1 MGHNVQ
7 NNKGTYSVD
16 TYLPDLNKAVL
27 LQRTTDTGFDNKMEK
42 IRFRLTKR
50 ALEDHSIPPTEAV
63 VINSFELGKQKS
75 RDQKM
80 ELLKK
85 VGLFTESDSVADNES
100 ESTQ

>member
-1 MGHNVQ
+1 
-7 NNKGTYSVD
+7 
-16 TYLPDLNKAVL
+16 
-27 LQRTTDTGFDNKMEK
+27 MEK

-100 ESTQ
+100 ESTQWSTHFSLNIGEYRTLSRTSTLQEYL